1 MITISDATQRIPII
15 FFLNI
20 DLRRNLLASPNLFS
34 DCRSEKQS
42 TLFLQVYLICLD
54 KFAFEAIVKQ
64 KTDHAYLHE
73 N

>member
-1 MITISDATQRIPII
+1 MITISDPTKRIPII

-20 DLRRNLLASPNLFS
+20 DLRKNLLASPNLFC

-54 KFAFEAIVKQ
+54 KFAFEAVVKQ
-64 KTDHAYLHE
+64 KTDHAYSHE